1 MKNIQD
7 IEITDTTNSSGQN
20 LDIIKT
26 IFDGEQTAPQRRA
39 APPQRRSIPPPQR
52 QQPQRQAPPQVQQQQ
67 PQPQQQQQQGNYPP
81 QQQPQRQ
88 QQQQQGNYPPQQQ
101 QQMQQQ
107 QMQQQQMQHQQ
118 QMQQQQMQN
127 QQQMQQQR
135 PLKLEPVTKPEVVE
149 KFEAADEEKT
159 EECLPVHKPPMSFS
173 LLAAVFIFISLMSS
187 GKITSLLP
195 TQKPIVVYAG
205 LSFVLMIILMIMS
218 KILY

>member
-67 PQPQQQQQQGNYPP
+67 PQP
-81 QQQPQRQ
+81 Q